1 MATNTCTTCGCK
13 KCGCA
18 DNALTTP
25 PPCPT
30 PEGCPDPIPC
40 SEYFD
45 ANCIVYTGLDIECL
59 DNVVVETDTNLAE
72 ALDNII
78 SFFCQYIAA
87 TAAGNIVEVCDTND
101 YLSISSTVDPVTGV
115 TTYTVCFDPTNLPE
129 VTLSGGTG
137 INVTSNVVG
146 NITTYTVTNTDL
158 GSSQNIFKNFA
169 VVGQP
174 TVIADNNNDT
184 LTFIAGSGI
193 QLTTN
198 NITDTITITNSDPGS
213 AVTLI
218 DAGTGIHESIVN
230 DGTGPTLATKGL
242 KAGTGISLSS
252 TVTDATINNNDPGS
266 AQNIFKNFAV
276 SGQSTIIADNN
287 NDTFTFIAGPGI
299 SLTTNAITDELTIT
313 NTSSGGQNLWETF
326 VADVGTT
333 SANTPTDTFTIIGS
347 KDITTNITGDT
358 LTIKTWDYEI
368 GEYVA
373 SEGGVIFHRW
383 LSATAGGFPGNGS
396 VQNYL
401 VVDTNDLSIS
411 AQWATLNIDIPN
423 VESTWDGNTNTT
435 NLIAAGALSGIT
447 AGTAAVLCDSST
459 NNGKTDWYLPAI
471 DELSKLWNNKWE
483 VAQGIIT
490 AAGTQV
496 AYSNYFSSTE
506 INSNTSWI
514 LYFGGGNITTSLK
527 TTPSYVRAVRK
538 FNT

>member
-78 SFFCQYIAA
+78 SFFCEYIAA
-87 TAAGNIVEVCDTND
+87 TTAGNIVEVCDTND

-174 TVIADNNNDT
+174 TVIADSNNDT
-184 LTFIAGSGI
+184 LTFIAGAGI

-198 NITDTITITNSDPGS
+198 NITDTITITNSAS
-213 AVTLI
+213 SFAVTLA
-218 DAGTGIHESIVN
+218 DAGTGAHESLVN
-230 DGTGPTLATKGL
+230 DGTGPSLATKGL
-242 KAGTGISLSS
+242 TAGTGVSL
-252 TVTDATINNNDPGS
+252 TGS
-266 AQNIFKNFAV
+266 ATDV
-276 SGQSTIIADNN
+276 TITNSAPDQVVAL
-287 NDTFTFIAGPGI
+287 TAGAGI
-299 SLTTNAITDELTIT
+299 STSGTYPNFTIT
-313 NTSSGGQNLWETF
+313 NTDGGTGVSL
-326 VADVGTT
+326 T
-333 SANTPTDTFTIIGS
+333 SAGGTETLVNDG
-347 KDITTNITGDT
+347 TGPALAT
-358 LTIKTWDYEI
+358 KGLTAGT
-368 GEYVA
+368 
-373 SEGGVIFHRW
+373 GVS
-383 LSATAGGFPGNGS
+383 LTGSATAVTITNSAPDQVVSLTPGTG
-396 VQNYL
+396 
-401 VVDTNDLSIS
+401 I
-411 AQWATLNIDIPN
+411 
-423 VESTWDGNTNTT
+423 
-435 NLIAAGALSGIT
+435 GIT
-447 AGTAAVLCDSST
+447 GTYPNFT
-459 NNGKTDWYLPAI
+459 I
-471 DELSKLWNNKWE
+471 DNTGTGSFRY
-483 VAQGIIT
+483 
-490 AAGTQV
+490 TQV
-496 AYSNYFSSTE
+496 LPPLGVAPVAITHNLNTPFIIVSFHV
-506 INSNTSWI
+506 NTSG
-514 LYFGGGNITTSLK
+514 LLLQGVDYTYNI
-527 TTPSYVRAVRK
+527 VNN
-538 FNT
+538 NTISVVPLSVAMQTFSVLITVLA